1 MAPIALDSHC
11 RYSQGTVHSVD
22 DRLGTYSG
30 SGHPQHPPLAAN
42 PWQALAE
49 VSPGV
54 YLKRGTSSCLSANFV
69 NGYFGRHND
78 DTVAWHS
85 VPSLALL
92 TSLSALNGDWPA
104 LTMQK
109 ENDAAVFQLLLRLK
123 QGN

>member
-1 MAPIALDSHC
+1 MRLTASPNHERHILEEDAGISQGSTAPIALDSHC

-69 NGYFGRHND
+69 NGYFGTHDD
-78 DTVAWHS
+78 DTI
-85 VPSLALL
+85 ALGQ
-92 TSLSALNGDWPA
+92 AYPPG
-104 LTMQK
+104 
-109 ENDAAVFQLLLRLK
+109 
-123 QGN
+123 